1 MTSITFVSSIISID
15 KFLFHSIRDNRIT
28 NFYNTMNSLRNQ
40 VQLIGHIGQDLDT
53 KSFDSGMLLAKAP
66 IATNEYYRNNKG
78 EKIQETQWHNIVA
91 WGKTAEL
98 MKQMVQKGDELAIKG
113 KLVHRKY
120 EDSTGQLRYISE
132 VVVNE
137 FIKLSAKN

>member
-1 MTSITFVSSIISID
+1 
-15 KFLFHSIRDNRIT
+15 
-28 NFYNTMNSLRNQ
+28 MNSLRNQ
-40 VQLIGHIGQDLDT
+40 VQLIGHIGQDLDI

>member
-1 MTSITFVSSIISID
+1 M
-15 KFLFHSIRDNRIT
+15 H
-28 NFYNTMNSLRNQ
+28 
-40 VQLIGHIGQDLDT
+40 
-53 KSFDSGMLLAKAP
+53 LAKAP
-66 IATNEYYRNNKG
+66 LATNEYYRNNKG

-98 MKQMVQKGDELAIKG
+98 MKQMVKKGDELAIKG

>member
-1 MTSITFVSSIISID
+1 
-15 KFLFHSIRDNRIT
+15 
-28 NFYNTMNSLRNQ
+28 MNSLRNQ

-53 KSFDSGMLLAKAP
+53 KSFDSGMHLAKAP
-66 IATNEYYRNNKG
+66 LATNEYYRNNKG

-98 MKQMVQKGDELAIKG
+98 MKQMVKKGDELAIKG

>member
-1 MTSITFVSSIISID
+1 
-15 KFLFHSIRDNRIT
+15 
-28 NFYNTMNSLRNQ
+28 MNSLRNQ

-53 KSFDSGMLLAKAP
+53 KSFDSGMRLAKAP
-66 IATNEYYRNNKG
+66 LATNEYYRNNKG

-98 MKQMVQKGDELAIKG
+98 MKQMVKKGDELAIKG

-120 EDSTGQLRYISE
+120 EDATGQLRYISE

-137 FIKLSAKN
+137 FIKLSSKN

>member
-78 EKIQETQWHNIVA
+78 EKIQETQWLNIVA